1 MIVCLSGAHSTG
13 KSTLIEQ
20 FRDIE
25 GFVCIDS
32 VTRSTISLEE
42 RRIDRGVTEEGQ
54 LRIAD
59 AIVAKTQELLE
70 MEEKDPAK
78 IYLLDRSVFDFLAY
92 SHVFADRKQISDHC
106 YSELVKKVEDCM
118 KAYDLVIRIPIRF
131 EIVDDGS
138 RSVDTS
144 LQREVDNYL
153 LRLLDGTFPGCSY
166 TVEYLYELS
175 VDERV
180 SRINKVISEV
190 RSRKDSG
197 RIFEGTH

>member
-20 FRDIE
+20 FRNTE

-32 VTRSTISLEE
+32 VTRSTISSEE
-42 RRIDRGVTEEGQ
+42 RRVDGGVTEEGQ

-70 MEEKDPAK
+70 MEEKDPTK
-78 IYLLDRSVFDFLAY
+78 VYLLDRSVFDFLAY
-92 SHVFADRKQISDHC
+92 SNVFADRKQISNYC
-106 YSELVKKVEDCM
+106 YSKLMEKVGGCI

-131 EIVDDGS
+131 GIVDDGS
-138 RSVDTS
+138 RSIDTS

-153 LRLLDGTFPGCSY
+153 LKMLDVPYPGCSY
-166 TVEYLYELS
+166 VIEHLQELS

-180 SRINKVISEV
+180 SRINEVISGV
-190 RSRKDSG
+190 RSRKDSR
-197 RIFEGTH
+197 RILEGTH